1 MAIMAFYYF
10 PKGIHSGTYNV
21 NLLFPS
27 DYPPMEMPSGNSL
40 MELLDVIVLLYNL
53 SSHDQ
58 LFKVSC
64 LTLALCIMLGFF
76 LSESWLD
83 IFSDHNMS
91 VWIIVFM
98 SVSHAIYWFT
108 WHCWFFLLLRK
119 HRYVNFKVRLFVLF
133 WQCIFL
139 NFWNS
144 KIFKNPHLSS
154 KNIQ

>member
-10 PKGIHSGTYNV
+10 PKGIHSVIYNV

-64 LTLALCIMLGFF
+64 LTLALCIMLVFFFKVKADWIFF
-76 LSESWLD
+76 LT
-83 IFSDHNMS
+83 
-91 VWIIVFM
+91 
-98 SVSHAIYWFT
+98 AI
-108 WHCWFFLLLRK
+108 C
-119 HRYVNFKVRLFVLF
+119 LFQL
-133 WQCIFL
+133 
-139 NFWNS
+139 
-144 KIFKNPHLSS
+144 LSS
-154 KNIQ
+154 CLSVILSTHIYPFS